1 MSMWP
6 MRGRRGKNRSSAPG
20 GEPVPSRRLSST
32 EQPSRTSKERPSKR
46 ASISSAPSM
55 LRVFLDHDDAENTR
69 QPEISGT
76 LPRAHRAHVRSG
88 IQVQRWM
95 SGSYSRHARLEN
107 GPRPTCGRRP
117 TSDLLSRQAGRKW
130 FTRPV
135 AQMNRSVECLS
146 LQSPPH
152 FTECRVLLPSLSH
165 LAAAHR
171 TV

>member
-20 GEPVPSRRLSST
+20 GDPVPSRRLSST
-32 EQPSRTSKERPSKR
+32 EQPSRTSEERPSKR
-46 ASISSAPSM
+46 ASISSAPSI

-88 IQVQRWM
+88 IPVQRWM
-95 SGSYSRHARLEN
+95 SGSYSRHARLGN

-117 TSDLLSRQAGRKW
+117 TSDLLSRQAGRKK

-135 AQMNRSVECLS
+135 AQMSRSVECLS

-152 FTECRVLLPSLSH
+152 FTECRVLSPSLSH